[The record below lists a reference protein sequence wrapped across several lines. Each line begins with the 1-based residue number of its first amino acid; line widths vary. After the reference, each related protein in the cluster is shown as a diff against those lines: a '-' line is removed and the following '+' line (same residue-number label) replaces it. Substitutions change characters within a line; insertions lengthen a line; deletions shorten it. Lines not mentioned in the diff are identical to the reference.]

1 MIVVIRSS
9 IILYRNPEKML
20 YNSIIMSSI
29 DSRSSVIIATILG
42 QKAIIQGICA
52 TIFVL
57 KCKTN
62 DKVAQYLMKRLR
74 VKLEHNPLIQGLID
88 LKWMAK
94 EAVPLL
100 SAKMYENERS
110 VVGKL
115 RAHGLTSQAIFE
127 AALAVN
133 QRRHTPLPIVDLV
146 YFSPIKDFDFGAFAT
161 KEELLAQYSVPLVIL
176 PDRLVVVTADPGN
189 EKFFDTLALRYP
201 GKIEYWLGDSD
212 QISAMIKLL
221 TIPTQAMPLPE
232 VQEVAPEAREVPN
245 DVAHHEVD
253 NASDIVSKMP
263 EDFAHHRDL
272 EEERDEIESMRDL
285 EPLMGEETDEKMDEE
300 IKEEIKEE
308 MEEDPRSEALRDS
321 ALDLSEIES
330 RLDENESE
338 VEIASREEGA
348 LAPFA
353 AGLSEEVLAAAEDTP
368 TASDPSISDEMM
380 PALEDSTEI
389 LESVLAEIQ
398 QENQAEEATTAISV
412 ETSDGVVDYLNFIL
426 LDAITQKAS
435 DIHFEPY
442 ESSYRVRFRID
453 GILHKVYVVPE
464 AYRDTLASRLKVMA
478 ELDIAEKRLPQDGHI
493 TLCLEEEEVD
503 ARISVIPTLWGEK
516 VVIRLLDN
524 SELNYSLNKI
534 GLTATQKSLVQSS
547 IERSQ
552 GLILVTG
559 PTGSGKTVTLYA
571 CLNYLND
578 VSRNIATVEDPI
590 EINLEGINQLQ
601 VHPKIG
607 LTFAEA
613 LRAFLR
619 QDPDVLMV
627 GEIRDYETADITI
640 KAAQTGH
647 LVLSTLHTKSAVESL
662 VRLKNM
668 GVEPY
673 NIASTVDLII
683 AQRLVRELCHCKEED
698 IVDSAYLETLGFTP
712 MQAASKFYRASG
724 CSECHDG
731 YRGRFAIFEVMPVS
745 KRVSQLLLEG
755 ASPLEIAKQA
765 EREGVKN
772 LRTAGIEMVLAGR
785 TSLEEILRVT
795 TE

>member
-1 MIVVIRSS
+1 M
-9 IILYRNPEKML
+9 
-20 YNSIIMSSI
+20 
-29 DSRSSVIIATILG
+29 
-42 QKAIIQGICA
+42 
-52 TIFVL
+52 
-57 KCKTN
+57 
-62 DKVAQYLMKRLR
+62 
-74 VKLEHNPLIQGLID
+74 KLEHNPLIQGLIE

-94 EAVPLL
+94 EAIPLL

-127 AALAVN
+127 AALAANSVLEE
-133 QRRHTPLPIVDLV
+133 PLPVVDLA
-146 YFSPIKDFDFGAFAT
+146 YFQPIENFDFVGFAT
-161 KEELLAQYSVPLVIL
+161 KEELLAQYGVPLVLL

-201 GKIEYWLGDSD
+201 GRIEYWLGDSD
-212 QISAMIKLL
+212 QIKAMIDLL
-221 TIPTQAMPLPE
+221 TFPEQETLLPE
-232 VQEVAPEAREVPN
+232 VPA
-245 DVAHHEVD
+245 
-253 NASDIVSKMP
+253 
-263 EDFAHHRDL
+263 L
-272 EEERDEIESMRDL
+272 EIES
-285 EPLMGEETDEKMDEE
+285 EAQEGAEVEETAVEEVLSHSLDGSEAGDDQSFVIDNRINLEQMDTAVEAEMALMSDQLSQTEE
-300 IKEEIKEE
+300 N
-308 MEEDPRSEALRDS
+308 DPRAEVLRDS

-330 RLDENESE
+330 RADDEDESSE
-338 VEIASREEGA
+338 LEEMV
-348 LAPFA
+348 
-353 AGLSEEVLAAAEDTP
+353 SLAALEEPATPHSSIAPMAEVADG
-368 TASDPSISDEMM
+368 SISDETM

-398 QENQAEEATTAISV
+398 QETEQETAQAIEPEGQNSPESQLVTELAIEE
-412 ETSDGVVDYLNFIL
+412 SDGVVDYLNFVL

-453 GILHKVYVVPE
+453 GVLHKVYVVPE
-464 AYRDTLASRLKVMA
+464 AYRETLASRLKVMA

-524 SELNYSLNKI
+524 SEINYSLNKI
-534 GLTATQKSLVQSS
+534 GLTSAQKSVVQSA

-668 GVEPY
+668 GIESY
-673 NIASTVDLII
+673 NIASTVDLVI

-731 YRGRFAIFEVMPVS
+731 YRGRFAIFEVMPIS
-745 KRVSQLLLEG
+745 KRVSQMLLEDAP
-755 ASPLEIAKQA
+755 ASEIAKQV
-765 EREGVKN
+765 EREGVKD
-772 LRTAGIEMVLAGR
+772 LRAAGIEMVLAGR

>member
-1 MIVVIRSS
+1 M
-9 IILYRNPEKML
+9 
-20 YNSIIMSSI
+20 
-29 DSRSSVIIATILG
+29 
-42 QKAIIQGICA
+42 
-52 TIFVL
+52 
-57 KCKTN
+57 
-62 DKVAQYLMKRLR
+62 
-74 VKLEHNPLIQGLID
+74 KLEHNPLIQGLIE

-94 EAVPLL
+94 EAIPLL

-127 AALAVN
+127 AALAANSVLEE
-133 QRRHTPLPIVDLV
+133 PLPVVDLA
-146 YFSPIKDFDFGAFAT
+146 YFQPIENFDFVGFAT
-161 KEELLAQYSVPLVIL
+161 KEELLAQYGVPLVLL

-201 GKIEYWLGDSD
+201 GRIEYWLGDSD
-212 QISAMIKLL
+212 QIKAMIDLL
-221 TIPTQAMPLPE
+221 TFPEQETLLPE
-232 VQEVAPEAREVPN
+232 VPA
-245 DVAHHEVD
+245 
-253 NASDIVSKMP
+253 
-263 EDFAHHRDL
+263 L
-272 EEERDEIESMRDL
+272 EIEN
-285 EPLMGEETDEKMDEE
+285 EAQEGAEVEETAVEE
-300 IKEEIKEE
+300 VLSHSLDGGEAGDDQSFVIDNRINLEQIDTAVEAE
-308 MEEDPRSEALRDS
+308 MALMPDQPSQTEEDDPRAEVLRDS

-330 RLDENESE
+330 RADDEDESSE
-338 VEIASREEGA
+338 REEMV
-348 LAPFA
+348 
-353 AGLSEEVLAAAEDTP
+353 SLAALEESATP
-368 TASDPSISDEMM
+368 HSSIAPMVEVADGSISDETM

-398 QENQAEEATTAISV
+398 QETEQETVQAIELEGQNSPESQLTTELAIEE
-412 ETSDGVVDYLNFIL
+412 SDGVVDYLNFVL

-453 GILHKVYVVPE
+453 GVLHKVYVVPE
-464 AYRDTLASRLKVMA
+464 AYRETLASRLKVMA

-524 SELNYSLNKI
+524 SEINYSLNKI
-534 GLTATQKSLVQSS
+534 GLTSAQKSVVQSA

-668 GVEPY
+668 GIESY
-673 NIASTVDLII
+673 NIASTVDLVI

-731 YRGRFAIFEVMPVS
+731 YRGRFAIFEVMPIS
-745 KRVSQLLLEG
+745 KRVSQMLLEDAP
-755 ASPLEIAKQA
+755 ASEIAKQV
-765 EREGVKN
+765 EREGVKD
-772 LRTAGIEMVLAGR
+772 LRAAGIEMVLAGR